1 MSLKCWTSD
10 EEKRL
15 LKKDIIEIN
24 DNKLFGY
31 KVAREETIKSGK
43 MDVEYVIM
51 ERDKNLRDYITLK
64 NLEDAYYKAKNNI
77 KEYKPMKEGLA
88 LFLFLLLII
97 PGILY
102 VSKKRKEK
110 KFILKNNQKMKQE
123 MAKII
128 QEGEQ
133 YRR

>member
-1 MSLKCWTSD
+1 MT
-10 EEKRL
+10 EEKKI

-31 KVAREETIKSGK
+31 RVAREETIGSGK
-43 MDVEYVIM
+43 KRVEYVIM
-51 ERDKNLRDYITLK
+51 ERDKNLRNYITLK

-77 KEYKPMKEGLA
+77 KEYKPMNEGLA

-97 PGILY
+97 PGIIY
-102 VSKKRKEK
+102 VFKKRKEK
-110 KFILKNNQKMKQE
+110 KAIDANNQKMKQE
-123 MAKII
+123 MARVI

>member
-1 MSLKCWTSD
+1 MK

-31 KVAREETIKSGK
+31 KVAREETVKSGK

>member
-1 MSLKCWTSD
+1 MK

-31 KVAREETIKSGK
+31 KVVGEETIKSGK

-51 ERDKNLRDYITLK
+51 ERDKNLRNYITLK

-77 KEYKPMKEGLA
+77 IEYKPMKEGLA
-88 LFLFLLLII
+88 RFLFLLLII

-110 KFILKNNQKMKQE
+110 KFILENNQKMKQE

>member
-1 MSLKCWTSD
+1 MK

-31 KVAREETIKSGK
+31 KVAREETVKSGK

-110 KFILKNNQKMKQE
+110 KFILKKKKKMKQE

>member
-1 MSLKCWTSD
+1 MT
-10 EEKRL
+10 EEKKI

-31 KVAREETIKSGK
+31 RVAREESIGSGK
-43 MDVEYVIM
+43 KRVEYVIM
-51 ERDKNLRDYITLK
+51 ERDKNLRNYITLK

-77 KEYKPMKEGLA
+77 KEYKPMNEGLA

-97 PGILY
+97 PGIIY
-102 VSKKRKEK
+102 VFKKRKEK
-110 KFILKNNQKMKQE
+110 KAIDANNQKMKQE
-123 MAKII
+123 MARVI

>member
-1 MSLKCWTSD
+1 MT
-10 EEKRL
+10 EEKKL

-31 KVAREETIKSGK
+31 RVAREESIGSGK
-43 MDVEYVIM
+43 KRIEYVIM
-51 ERDKNLRDYITLK
+51 ERDKNLRNYITLK

-77 KEYKPMKEGLA
+77 KEYKPMNEGLA

-97 PGILY
+97 PGIIY
-102 VSKKRKEK
+102 VFKKKKEK
-110 KFILKNNQKMKQE
+110 KFIDANNQKMKQE
-123 MAKII
+123 MARVI

>member
-1 MSLKCWTSD
+1 MK

-31 KVAREETIKSGK
+31 KVVREETIKSGK

-77 KEYKPMKEGLA
+77 KEYKPIKEGLA

-110 KFILKNNQKMKQE
+110 KFILENNQKMKQE

>member
-1 MSLKCWTSD
+1 MK

-31 KVAREETIKSGK
+31 KVVREETIKSGK

-51 ERDKNLRDYITLK
+51 ERDKNLRNYITLK

-77 KEYKPMKEGLA
+77 KEYKPLKEGLA

>member
-1 MSLKCWTSD
+1 MK

-31 KVAREETIKSGK
+31 KVVREETIKSGK

-51 ERDKNLRDYITLK
+51 ERDKNLRNYITLK

-110 KFILKNNQKMKQE
+110 KFILENNQKMKQE

>member
-1 MSLKCWTSD
+1 MI
-10 EEKRL
+10 EEKKI

-31 KVAREETIKSGK
+31 KVVREETIGSGK
-43 MDVEYVIM
+43 KRVEYVIM
-51 ERDKNLRDYITLK
+51 ERDKNLRNYITLK
-64 NLEDAYYKAKNNI
+64 NLEDAYYKAKNNM
-77 KEYKPMKEGLA
+77 KEYKPMNEGLA

-97 PGILY
+97 PGIIY
-102 VSKKRKEK
+102 VFKKRKEK
-110 KFILKNNQKMKQE
+110 KFIDANNQKMKQE
-123 MAKII
+123 MARVI

>member
-1 MSLKCWTSD
+1 MK

-15 LKKDIIEIN
+15 LKQDIIEIN

>member
-1 MSLKCWTSD
+1 MT
-10 EEKRL
+10 EEKKI

-31 KVAREETIKSGK
+31 RVAREETIGSGK
-43 MDVEYVIM
+43 KRVEYVIM
-51 ERDKNLRDYITLK
+51 ERDKNLRNYITLK
-64 NLEDAYYKAKNNI
+64 NLEDAYYKAKNNM
-77 KEYKPMKEGLA
+77 KEYKPMNEGLA

-97 PGILY
+97 PGIIY
-102 VSKKRKEK
+102 VFKKRKEK
-110 KFILKNNQKMKQE
+110 KAIDANNQKMKQE
-123 MAKII
+123 MARVI

>member
-1 MSLKCWTSD
+1 MK

-43 MDVEYVIM
+43 IDVEYVIM
-51 ERDKNLRDYITLK
+51 ERDKNLRNYITLK

-77 KEYKPMKEGLA
+77 IEYKPMKEGLA

-110 KFILKNNQKMKQE
+110 KFILENNQKMKQE

>member
-1 MSLKCWTSD
+1 MK

-51 ERDKNLRDYITLK
+51 ERDKNLRNYITLK

-77 KEYKPMKEGLA
+77 KEYKPLKEGLA

>member
-1 MSLKCWTSD
+1 MT
-10 EEKRL
+10 EEKKL

-31 KVAREETIKSGK
+31 RVAREESIGSGK
-43 MDVEYVIM
+43 KRVEYVIM
-51 ERDKNLRDYITLK
+51 ERDKNLRNYITLK
-64 NLEDAYYKAKNNI
+64 NLEDAYYKAKNNM
-77 KEYKPMKEGLA
+77 KEYKPMNEGLA

-97 PGILY
+97 PGIIY
-102 VSKKRKEK
+102 VFKKRKEK
-110 KFILKNNQKMKQE
+110 KAIDANNQKMKQE
-123 MAKII
+123 MARVI

>member
-1 MSLKCWTSD
+1 MF

>member
-1 MSLKCWTSD
+1 MK

-88 LFLFLLLII
+88 LSLFLLLII

>member
-1 MSLKCWTSD
+1 MT
-10 EEKRL
+10 EEKKI

-31 KVAREETIKSGK
+31 RVAREETIGSGK
-43 MDVEYVIM
+43 KRVEYVIM
-51 ERDKNLRDYITLK
+51 ERDKNLRNYITLK
-64 NLEDAYYKAKNNI
+64 NLEDAYYKAKNNM
-77 KEYKPMKEGLA
+77 KEYKPMNEGLA

-97 PGILY
+97 PGIIY
-102 VSKKRKEK
+102 VFKKRKEK
-110 KFILKNNQKMKQE
+110 KFIDANNQKMKQE
-123 MAKII
+123 MARVI

>member
-1 MSLKCWTSD
+1 MK

-88 LFLFLLLII
+88 LFLFSLLII

>member
-1 MSLKCWTSD
+1 MT
-10 EEKRL
+10 EEKKI

-31 KVAREETIKSGK
+31 RVAREESIGSGK
-43 MDVEYVIM
+43 KRIEYVIM
-51 ERDKNLRDYITLK
+51 ERDKNLRNYITLK
-64 NLEDAYYKAKNNI
+64 NLEDAYYKAKNNM
-77 KEYKPMKEGLA
+77 KEYKPMNEGLA

-97 PGILY
+97 PGIIY
-102 VSKKRKEK
+102 VFKKRKEK
-110 KFILKNNQKMKQE
+110 KAIDANNQKMKQE
-123 MAKII
+123 MARVI

>member
-1 MSLKCWTSD
+1 MK

-31 KVAREETIKSGK
+31 KVVREETIKSGK

-110 KFILKNNQKMKQE
+110 KFILENNQKMKQE

>member
-1 MSLKCWTSD
+1 MT
-10 EEKRL
+10 EEKKI

-31 KVAREETIKSGK
+31 RVAREESIGSGK
-43 MDVEYVIM
+43 KRVEYVIM
-51 ERDKNLRDYITLK
+51 ERDKNLRNYITLK
-64 NLEDAYYKAKNNI
+64 NLEDAYYKAKNNM
-77 KEYKPMKEGLA
+77 KEYKPMNEGLA

-97 PGILY
+97 PGIIY
-102 VSKKRKEK
+102 VFKKRKEK
-110 KFILKNNQKMKQE
+110 KAIDANNQKMKQE
-123 MAKII
+123 MARVI

>member
-1 MSLKCWTSD
+1 MF

-31 KVAREETIKSGK
+31 KVVREETIKSGK

-51 ERDKNLRDYITLK
+51 ERDKNLRNYITLK

-110 KFILKNNQKMKQE
+110 KFILENNQKMKQE

>member
-1 MSLKCWTSD
+1 MF

-31 KVAREETIKSGK
+31 KVVREETIKSGK
-43 MDVEYVIM
+43 TDVEYVIM
-51 ERDKNLRDYITLK
+51 ERDKNLRNYITLK

-77 KEYKPMKEGLA
+77 KEYKPMNEGLA

-110 KFILKNNQKMKQE
+110 KFILENNQKMKQE

>member
-1 MSLKCWTSD
+1 MT
-10 EEKRL
+10 EEKKI

-31 KVAREETIKSGK
+31 RVAREESIGSGK
-43 MDVEYVIM
+43 KRIEYVIM
-51 ERDKNLRDYITLK
+51 ERDKNLRNYITLK

-77 KEYKPMKEGLA
+77 KEYKPMNEGLA

-97 PGILY
+97 PGIIY
-102 VSKKRKEK
+102 VFKKRKEK
-110 KFILKNNQKMKQE
+110 KAIDANNQKMKQE
-123 MAKII
+123 MARVI

>member
-1 MSLKCWTSD
+1 MT
-10 EEKRL
+10 EEKKI

-31 KVAREETIKSGK
+31 RVAREETIGSGK
-43 MDVEYVIM
+43 KRVEYVIM
-51 ERDKNLRDYITLK
+51 ERDKNLRNYITLK

-77 KEYKPMKEGLA
+77 KEYKPMNEGLA

-97 PGILY
+97 PGIIY

-110 KFILKNNQKMKQE
+110 KAIDANNQKMKHE
-123 MAKII
+123 MARVI

>member
-1 MSLKCWTSD
+1 MK